1 MKELPINVARI
12 SDEKRKITIQWEQKD
27 SFIMH
32 IENIDE
38 MEEYCINFSFEGL
51 VKTAKIM
58 EYMIRDVCLH
68 DNESRMKL
76 FKISKSKLETNR
88 V

>member
-12 SDEKRKITIQWEQKD
+12 SDEKRKITIQWEKKD

-58 EYMIRDVCLH
+58 EYMIRDACLH
-68 DNESRMKL
+68 DSESRMKL